1 MSAAGSPSKGK
12 PKGNWPLVAG
22 WGLIVCGT
30 ILTASVFV
38 DLALGDGFAW
48 WTLAWM
54 FVLLPEG
61 VRYVDA
67 ERGSG
72 RIAARIQ
79 SLLPWRFGVAGLILW
94 AGLITDWTRG
104 RGTDWLV
111 LAAAVL
117 ILASTGIT
125 AYTSV
130 TAKVQRRRA
139 RTEGADAL
147 G

>member
-1 MSAAGSPSKGK
+1 MSAVNSPSKL
-12 PKGNWPLVAG
+12 NWSLTAG

-30 ILTASVFV
+30 ILTVSVFV

-72 RIAARIQ
+72 RIAARVQ
-79 SLLPWRFGVAGLILW
+79 SLLPWRFAVAGVILW
-94 AGLITDWTRG
+94 AGLITDWARG

-117 ILASTGIT
+117 VLASMALT

-130 TAKVQRRRA
+130 TARVRRRQA
-139 RTEGADAL
+139 RTQGAT

>member
-1 MSAAGSPSKGK
+1 MSAAGARSN
-12 PKGNWPLVAG
+12 GNWALAAG

-30 ILTASVFV
+30 ILTVSVIV
-38 DLALGDGFAW
+38 DLVLGDGFAW

-79 SLLPWRFGVAGLILW
+79 SLLPWRLAVAGAILW
-94 AGLITDWTRG
+94 AGLITEWARG
-104 RGTDWLV
+104 RDTDWII

-117 ILASTGIT
+117 VLISTAMT
-125 AYTSV
+125 AATSV
-130 TAKVQRRRA
+130 TARLTRRRA
-139 RTEGADAL
+139 RTGDADAL